1 MRQRVVSRLGRG
13 RRRGMNHDEAGAVRL
28 SRRVCFDKWGYGGG
42 MRTSSVNCCGGVW
55 IWIWRCQKK
64 TKKTNKGGDEMSRRA
79 PAWGE
84 SSPRFLSSPAST
96 RKPTGFGGGGGG
108 AYAA

>member
-28 SRRVCFDKWGYGGG
+28 SRHVCFNKW
-42 MRTSSVNCCGGVW
+42 MRWGDENIVSRAAFGFG
-55 IWIWRCQKK
+55 QKK
-64 TKKTNKGGDEMSRRA
+64 PKKLTRGIEMSRHA

-84 SSPRFLSSPAST
+84 SSPRFLSSPVST